1 MAWHVS
7 PMFTPFLTVVLLY
20 VYTTFC
26 LSIHLLMDIVSYGA
40 AKSIGIHLK
49 NTIVDEVKFTGRVF
63 TSLEE

>member
-1 MAWHVS
+1 
-7 PMFTPFLTVVLLY
+7 MFTPFLTIILLY

-26 LSIHLLMDIVSYGA
+26 LSIHLLIDIVSYGA
-40 AKSIGIHLK
+40 AKSIGIHFKKNK